1 MKIVHYINQYFGGIG
16 GEEKADEPL
25 HFVEN
30 AVGPARGM
38 QQLLGEKFSFVT
50 AVCGDNY
57 FNSNPEAVAEAV
69 AAKCREEKA
78 VLFVAGPAFN
88 AGRYGQACGAVC
100 AAVDEKLGIPAISGM
115 YEGNP
120 VLETYRRNA
129 YIFPTTEMAAGM
141 NDALKK
147 MAAFAVKLVAEEP
160 LGTAAEEGYF
170 PRGVRR
176 EVVRR
181 ENGAKRA
188 VDMLMAKLNGQ
199 PFATEIPIFV
209 LEKVPPAQLKK
220 PLSEARVAIVT
231 VGGLVPRGN
240 PDKIR
245 SFGAEKWGAYAF
257 DEKAPTL
264 EGKDYETIHGGYNP
278 NFVNA
283 NPNYVVPVNI
293 LREYESRGTIGSL
306 HPVFYST
313 AGVGGAVVV
322 CRKTGAEIAGALQ
335 EANVDAVILTAT

>member
-25 HFVEN
+25 HFAEN
-30 AVGPARGM
+30 AVGPARGI
-38 QQLLGEKFSFVT
+38 QQLLGEGFSFVT
-50 AVCGDNY
+50 AICGDNY
-57 FNSNPEAVAEAV
+57 FNSNQETVAAAVAE
-69 AAKCREEKA
+69 KCREEKA
-78 VLFVAGPAFN
+78 AIFIAGPAFN

-100 AAVDEKLGIPAISGM
+100 AAVAEKLGIPAITGM

-120 VLETYRRNA
+120 VLETYRRSA
-129 YIFPTTEMAAGM
+129 YVFPTTEMATGM
-141 NDALKK
+141 NEALKK
-147 MAAFAVKLVAEEP
+147 MAGFAKKLVTREA

-170 PRGVRR
+170 PRGIRR
-176 EVVRR
+176 EVVRG
-181 ENGAKRA
+181 EDGAKRA

-199 PFATEIPIFV
+199 PFHTEIPIFV
-209 LEKVPPAQLKK
+209 LEKVPPAQMKK

-257 DEKAPTL
+257 DEKSPAL

-283 NPNYVVPVNI
+283 NPNYIVPVNI
-293 LREYESRGTIGSL
+293 LREYETRGTIGSL

-322 CRKTGAEIAGALQ
+322 CQKTGAEIAKALL
-335 EANVDAVILTAT
+335 EAKVDAVILTAT

>member
-1 MKIVHYINQYFGGIG
+1 MKIVHYINQYFGGLG

-25 HFVEN
+25 HFTESP
-30 AVGPARGM
+30 VGPARGM
-38 QQLLGEKFSFVT
+38 QQLMGEGFSFVT

-57 FNSNPEAVAEAV
+57 FNSNSEAVAGAV
-69 AAKCREEKA
+69 VQKCREEKA
-78 VLFVAGPAFN
+78 ALLVAGPAFN

-100 AAVDEKLGIPAISGM
+100 AAVAEKLGIPAVTGM
-115 YEGNP
+115 YHENP

-147 MAAFAVKLVAEEP
+147 MAGLAKKLAAGEI

-170 PRGVRR
+170 PRGIRR
-176 EVVRR
+176 EVVRN
-181 ENGAKRA
+181 EDGAKRV
-188 VDMLMAKLNGQ
+188 VDMLMAKLESR
-199 PFATEIPIFV
+199 PFATEIPIYV

-220 PLSEARVAIVT
+220 PLSEAKVAIVT
-231 VGGLVPRGN
+231 VGGLVPKGN

-245 SFGAEKWGAYAF
+245 SFGAERWGAYAF
-257 DEKAPTL
+257 SDDSPAL
-264 EGKDYETIHGGYNP
+264 LGSDYETIHGGYNP

-293 LREYESRGTIGSL
+293 LREYEMLGTIGSL

-322 CRKTGAEIAGALQ
+322 CQKTGAEIAKALL
-335 EANVDAVILTAT
+335 ESKVDAVILTAT